1 MSDVKSHSD
10 YQTLSLHSWHRHFSL
25 IAARQQLCGV
35 GTINFVNA
43 LSLA

>member
-1 MSDVKSHSD
+1 MSRAIAITKR
-10 YQTLSLHSWHRHFSL
+10 QTLSLHSWHRHFSL